1 MQDVYKKY
9 ESDVFGQKDS
19 QDKIQSAL
27 LAAAS
32 KSLAPASL

>member
-9 ESDVFGQKDS
+9 ESDVFGKKNS
-19 QDKIQSAL
+19 QEKIQTAI